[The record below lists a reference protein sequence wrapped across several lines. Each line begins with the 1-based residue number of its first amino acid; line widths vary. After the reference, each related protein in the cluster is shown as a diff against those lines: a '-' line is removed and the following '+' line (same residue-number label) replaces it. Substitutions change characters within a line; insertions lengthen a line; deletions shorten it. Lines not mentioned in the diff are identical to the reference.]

1 MLKSTGALV
10 VALFTLLPL
19 QGQAQKQD
27 CATAFDAVAKA
38 GQLDNAEAL
47 VSNDCVV
54 MYTENWLQGAGKK
67 NDAVCGPAWK
77 ALEASGATASVRSLV
92 IQDCAVVHMTGWKAM
107 SQPQGAAAGQ
117 CSIGQ
122 LMTAQQKVQEQQTNL
137 CKKVGKGSVDAEVA
151 KKVQACFDTHVT
163 PAVAKSPGLKQF
175 VDECVVKKNAWAAD
189 SMCNKK
195 NQWAVSSCETKTFKA
210 KKAALM
216 KELTKNIGGFC
227 APADAFATCMTEATR

>member
-10 VALFTLLPL
+10 VAMFTLFPL

-47 VSNDCVV
+47 VSNDCVI
-54 MYTENWLQGAGKK
+54 MYTENWREGAGKK

-77 ALEASGATASVRSLV
+77 ALEASGATANVRSLF
-92 IQDCAVVHMTGWKAM
+92 IQDCAVTHMTGWKAL
-107 SQPQGAAAGQ
+107 SQPQAAAAGQ
-117 CSIGQ
+117 CSISQ
-122 LMTAQQKVQEQQTNL
+122 LMTAQKKVQEQQAAL

-163 PAVAKSPGLKQF
+163 PAIAKAPGLKQF
-175 VDECVVKKNAWAAD
+175 VNECVVQKNAWAPD
-189 SMCNKK
+189 SMCNRK
-195 NQWAVSSCETKTFKA
+195 QQSAVTSCQRKTFDA
-210 KKAALM
+210 KKAALT
-216 KELTKNIGGFC
+216 KELTKNLGSLC
-227 APADAFATCMTEATR
+227 EPADAFATCMAEATR